1 MKSYLILLKMNL
13 RSFFSGIA
21 GGIRKENGK
30 IDIAKIII
38 LICAVLGIGVS
49 AFMLI
54 WGETLL
60 YKALAVLGHET
71 LLIGLAVL
79 LSMVSTLIFGIFHT
93 LASLYFS
100 RDTVGMAHLPVSAR
114 AIMAAKWTEIYI
126 PEIMFSACFT
136 LPLLIMYGI
145 GHHMGVLYYTR
156 ALLIVLATPLFPL
169 AVSLLLASL
178 LGRITSFT
186 RRKEVWVTI
195 GTILMLVVVLGGE
208 FLLLP
213 QIPDDA
219 GTGFFVQLL
228 LSKQKLINT
237 IFGAVPPI
245 LWAIKAA
252 EGSWAY
258 TMLYAL
264 SGAAA
269 IAILL
274 YVLGGGYLNVCL
286 RHGEHATREKRV
298 NRGKGNREAQYG
310 ARSPFMAIYHREMN
324 EVLKVP
330 VYLLNGCLGTLML
343 PIMFGS
349 MYASISAAAEEGE
362 NIRAMLMELIGA
374 VSGLDLML
382 IIGGLLS
389 ITCWI
394 NPIIATAISREG
406 KRLQVSRMIPV
417 PAKTIINAKLAV
429 GMTILTLGVV
439 LMAGVITAIIGIS
452 RVLYVL
458 GGVVIALLMCYA
470 TSAVSLAVDALYPML
485 NWKSE
490 NHVMKQNMNQI
501 IGMFLC
507 MLMIALAAVPP
518 FLMLSRP
525 AWVRLIVVAAIML
538 LETAAAVFI
547 TRRLTAPRYAALEP
561 A

>member
-1 MKSYLILLKMNL
+1 MKAYLILLKMNL
-13 RSFFSGIA
+13 RSFFSGLK
-21 GGIRKENGK
+21 GGMRKNNGK
-30 IDIAKIII
+30 IDISKIII
-38 LICAVLGIGVS
+38 LICALLGIGVT

-60 YKALAVLGHET
+60 YKALAKLGRET
-71 LLIGLAVL
+71 LLIGLAVF
-79 LSMVSTLIFGIFHT
+79 LSMVSTLVFGVFHT

-100 RDTVGMAHLPVSAR
+100 RDTVGMAHLPVPAR
-114 AIMAAKWTEIYI
+114 AIMAAKWTEIYL
-126 PEIMFSACFT
+126 PEIIFSACFT
-136 LPLLIMYGI
+136 LPLLILYGI
-145 GHHMGVLYYTR
+145 GHRLGALYYVR
-156 ALLIVLATPLFPL
+156 SLLIVLATPLFPL

-178 LGRITSFT
+178 LGRITSFA

-195 GTILMLVVVLGGE
+195 GTVVMLVVVLGGE
-208 FLLLP
+208 FMLLP
-213 QIPDDA
+213 KIPDDA

-228 LSKQKLINT
+228 LSKEKLINT

-245 LWAIKAA
+245 LWAIEAA

-258 TMLYAL
+258 AMLYVL

-286 RHGEHATREKRV
+286 RHGEHASGEKRGA
-298 NRGKGNREAQYG
+298 RAKGNREVRFA

-349 MYASISAAAEEGE
+349 MYASISATAEEGE

-394 NPIIATAISREG
+394 NPVIATAISREG
-406 KRLQVSRMIPV
+406 KRLQVTRMIPV
-417 PAKTIINAKLAV
+417 PAKTIVNAKLAV
-429 GMTILTLGVV
+429 GMTILMIGVV
-439 LMAGVITAIIGIS
+439 LMAAVIGVIIGFS
-452 RVLYVL
+452 RLLYVL

-490 NHVMKQNMNQI
+490 NHVMKQNMNQV

-518 FLMLSRP
+518 FLLLSQP
-525 AWVRLIVVAAIML
+525 AWVRVIVVAAIVL
-538 LETAAAVFI
+538 LETGAAVI
-547 TRRLTAPRYAALEP
+547 INRRLTAPRYAALEP
-561 A
+561 S